1 MTKREALAALDE
13 VNGEITTVK
22 IKGKDYAMVH
32 ERIKAFRKL
41 YPQGRIETEVL
52 YLQDGYCVIKA
63 TVYDDEESMLSSG
76 IAYEEKNASTIN
88 KTSFVE
94 NCETS
99 AIGRALG
106 IAGIGLQAAIA
117 SADDMNRVAREQM
130 MTGTEATAREQLIAY
145 CDKKGIDLWEVRD
158 KFGVLPGMNDEIVKA
173 KFEMIKAEY
182 GD

>member
-76 IAYEEKNASTIN
+76 IAYEEKNSSTLN

-182 GD
+182 GE